1 MRCAPAIRA
10 VALTGRAEPY
20 REWRYVRLSVP
31 AWHWDT
37 GIGQGIFRIAGLVQ
51 ERMRL
56 DEAHE
61 REIDR
66 ALNWFNR
73 KLPVPDIRDPEA
85 IFWFKHSASE
95 CKRRVF
101 RLAEA
106 LKSLGIA
113 VEASVTVAPGDV
125 VYRDDF
131 RIAAVPAIGDAA
143 EISRVF
149 VEPEQRRVIDTSAR
163 QARLSSSRA
172 RKRDGRDGAT
182 SAGTAASCPH

>member
-1 MRCAPAIRA
+1 MGYFPPKRRRQREAQLKQALRA
-10 VALTGRAEPY
+10 GDPGVVALTAIAEPY

-56 DEAHE
+56 DDKQQ

-73 KLPVPDIRDPEA
+73 KLPSPELDEPKA
-85 IFWFKHSASE
+85 IFWFKHSARE

-101 RLAEA
+101 RLAKTLE
-106 LKSLGIA
+106 SLGIA
-113 VEASVTVAPGDV
+113 VQASITIEPGDI
-125 VYRDDF
+125 VYRDEF
-131 RIAAVPAIGDAA
+131 QIAAVPAPRDIA

-149 VEPEQRRVIDTSAR
+149 VEPE
-163 QARLSSSRA
+163 
-172 RKRDGRDGAT
+172 
-182 SAGTAASCPH
+182 